1 MTQSAGEIDE
11 QTLLGCIK
19 KSRKY
24 QEKLYKQFYGYG
36 MSIGLRY
43 TNSREEAK
51 EILNDAFVKIF
62 NSIEKF
68 DSKQSFKA
76 WIRRII
82 INTSIDHYRRE
93 AKHQNHLDLDHQ
105 TVQDLNTEAIDQ
117 LAFEDIVK
125 LLNHLPEF
133 YRITFNLYEV
143 EGYSHD
149 EIAEVLNITPSSSR
163 VYLMRAKKRL
173 RELFQKYYSTN
184 NPRIPSS
191 ETDIVLR
198 ESIM

>member
-1 MTQSAGEIDE
+1 MAHSAGDIDE

-19 KSRKY
+19 KNRKC

-43 TNSREEAK
+43 TNSRDEAK
-51 EILNDAFVKIF
+51 EIINDAFVKIF
-62 NSIEKF
+62 ASIEKY

-93 AKHQNHLDLDHQ
+93 LKHQNHLDLETQ
-105 TVQDLNTEAIDQ
+105 VVQDLNTEAIDQ

-125 LLNHLPEF
+125 LLNQLPEF
-133 YRITFNLYEV
+133 YRITFNLYEI

-149 EIAEVLNITPSSSR
+149 EISEVLNITPSSSR

-184 NPRIPSS
+184 DRTISS
-191 ETDIVLR
+191 SADHVVMK
-198 ESIM
+198 ESII